1 MTEAYGQGLGV
12 PGPLVLTS
20 SRQVDYY
27 ATVRLELTRKTDLAL
42 RALQTLPSPSV
53 GALRK
58 GSELADE
65 LGTSAG
71 FLVQVL
77 APLTSAGWVR
87 SVPGPRGGYQATESA
102 PDVSLLQLIEAVEGP
117 VEADRCV
124 LREQPCPALVACALH
139 DAWMPARDA
148 LVARLAVTPALA
160 PARGQQPKE

>member
-1 MTEAYGQGLGV
+1 M

-20 SRQVDYY
+20 SPRVDHY

-42 RALQTLPSPSV
+42 RALQTLPSA

-87 SVPGPRGGYQATESA
+87 SVPGPRGGYQATEAA
-102 PDVSLLQLIEAVEGP
+102 PDASLLQLIEAVEGP
-117 VEADRCV
+117 VESDRCV
-124 LREQPCPALVACALH
+124 LREQPCPALVSCALH

-148 LVARLAVTPALA
+148 LVARLAATPALA
-160 PARGQQPKE
+160 PTRGQQLKE